1 MRTAHARNAVHE
13 KKFHFRKNLFP
24 ARPVTPPRDE
34 HGRISRPPSPSR
46 TEADVQA
53 RRKQIEDEYTLLTI
67 DEIINGSKSTS
78 NDDDDEGFIGL
89 IPLIESYLNTV
100 NVDVQTRCDL
110 ARYLD
115 LVGKRASGQLKT
127 GATWI
132 REFIRGHED
141 YKGDSKVSDKI
152 NYDLMKRVE
161 KLGNGTGELDAFD
174 EELLGKGWRRD

>member
-1 MRTAHARNAVHE
+1 MKTAHARNAVHE

-24 ARPVTPPRDE
+24 ARPITPPLDE

-46 TEADVQA
+46 SEECAKA
-53 RRKQIEDEYTLLTI
+53 RREQIEDEYTLLTI
-67 DEIINGSKSTS
+67 DEIINGSKATS
-78 NDDDDEGFIGL
+78 DDDDDGFIGL

-115 LVGKRASGQLKT
+115 LVSKRANGQLKT

-141 YKGDSKVSDKI
+141 YRGDSRVTDKI